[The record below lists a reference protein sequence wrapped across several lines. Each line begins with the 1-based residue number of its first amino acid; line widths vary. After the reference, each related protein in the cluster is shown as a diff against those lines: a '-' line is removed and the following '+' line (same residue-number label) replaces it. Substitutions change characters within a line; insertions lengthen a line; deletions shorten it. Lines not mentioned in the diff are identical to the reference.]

1 MGPNKYVHLIFAV
14 SALLVAFLVA
24 KTAEW
29 VWSYFAKPDDV
40 IINGAAVLLA
50 VVGGYLAYR
59 NERLFTA
66 AYDIT
71 AELEKVTW
79 PTRKETYAATV
90 VVIVTV
96 SIASVILWGFDTLW
110 GSLAN
115 LVMRD

>member
-14 SALLVAFLVA
+14 GALLAAFMLA
-24 KTAEW
+24 KTADW
-29 VWSYFAKPDDV
+29 VWSYFAKPNEV
-40 IINGAAVLLA
+40 IINGAAVLVA
-50 VVGGYLAYR
+50 VVGGYIAYR
-59 NERLFTA
+59 NERMFAA
-66 AYDIT
+66 AYDVT

-96 SIASVILWGFDTLW
+96 SIASVILWGFDTVW

-115 LVMRD
+115 LVMR

>member
-14 SALLVAFLVA
+14 GALLAAFLLAKVA
-24 KTAEW
+24 DW

-40 IINGAAVLLA
+40 IINAAAVF
-50 VVGGYLAYR
+50 VGVIGGYLAYR
-59 NERLFTA
+59 NERMFAA
-66 AYDIT
+66 AYDVT

-96 SIASVILWGFDTLW
+96 SIASVILWGFDTVW

-115 LVMRD
+115 LVMK